1 LLAGGTLQ
9 RRRVLR
15 SVRQYRVLDA
25 SLHEIQVSGR
35 SAVGKRGT
43 QLLLDVEFSLR
54 RRRLR
59 NLFVDAARES
69 SLQPASDTGFGQEVL
84 RIYRLNLDSTED

>member
-1 LLAGGTLQ
+1 MQIPLLAGGKLH
-9 RRRVLR
+9 RRRELR

-25 SLHEIQVSGR
+25 SLHEIRVSGR

-43 QLLLDVEFSLR
+43 QLVLDVEFSLR
-54 RRRLR
+54 RTRLR

-69 SLQPASDTGFGQEVL
+69 SLQSASDNGF
-84 RIYRLNLDSTED
+84 